1 MPPPRSRRATAIRA
15 ALALGLGAAILGLL
29 LAHLPI
35 AQAFEWSLYD
45 LRMRR
50 TITPAGAPKRI
61 AIVEIDEQTLRAL
74 EPIAG
79 RWPWPRLF
87 HGGLIDYLARGPA
100 AVVAYDVGFF
110 EPDGRSGFEVARR
123 PLDRGRVGRRLR
135 RGGAEGRQRR
145 AAGRGQLRRVGGWQG
160 RRRAPCAAHP
170 RPAHRRRARG
180 ARHRPRPLRRAGPRR
195 ARPRPQPVR
204 ARHGRAAAPHHAVP
218 ALRGARRAVAGDGRL
233 SGAGPRAARRGAAG
247 RPTSSP
253 RARPGCRCC
262 RSRCRACRA
271 RAAPSARC
279 TR

>member
-1 MPPPRSRRATAIRA
+1 MPPARSRRATALRA
-15 ALALGLGAAILGLL
+15 ALALGFGSAILGLL

-35 AQAFEWSLYD
+35 AQAFEWSIYD

-50 TITPAGAPKRI
+50 TIAPAGAPKRI

-110 EPDGRSGFEVARR
+110 EAGRPHRVRR
-123 PLDRGRVGRRLR
+123 RRRHVDRRRVGRRLR
-135 RGGAEGRQRR
+135 GVGPEGRQRR
-145 AAGRGQLRRVGGWQG
+145 AAGRGHLRRFRRRQG
-160 RRRAPCAAHP
+160 RRRPPRPADP

-180 ARHRPRPLRRAGPRR
+180 AGRSSARRSRRWPRPRAGWDTTCSCSTRTGRCAGRRRSCAPRATPSRRWRWPPTWRWPACRPRR
-195 ARPRPQPVR
+195 C
-204 ARHGRAAAPHHAVP
+204 GWTAACSPP
-218 ALRGARRAVAGDGRL
+218 A
-233 SGAGPRAARRGAAG
+233 
-247 RPTSSP
+247 T
-253 RARPGCRCC
+253 PGCRCC
-262 RSRCRACRA
+262 RSRCRGCPA
-271 RAAPSARC
+271 RPAPSARC